1 MGSPFNTFFAGYYKI
16 RYILILVW
24 VTLVVLGCVF
34 GFQFLKNT
42 TLELNPPPG
51 TEAKKAEIEFNKH
64 FPGVLDSSQYVF
76 LLKST
81 KGNDGPS
88 VYDNDWLRN
97 ATDQI
102 VNFSYSF
109 PDNPSLVVDIKGRYT
124 WPDSILKRDLV
135 ALKVAKQFVS
145 STNRSSV
152 ILLSTRTQGEFKF
165 IKYMKKRIANEID
178 MRNGNYTIYMM
189 GLDTIVQDMTDG
201 IISDLKTMDA
211 IAMPI
216 ALIVLVCVVQSITM
230 LIIPIVAVVTS
241 ALVGFLIMTPIS
253 YAMTLPSFCPP
264 LMMSINVAMSIDYCL
279 FILTRYREELNK
291 GRNIKDAMKYTLKYS
306 GGTILTSGS
315 VLCGCLLSL
324 TFFPQEIIVSI
335 GLSIVVAVI
344 VTVSVALTFIPPI
357 MCVFGK
363 FFSIHGIIPCIGKC
377 REVKVYTRREQ
388 VERDTKKFWYRL
400 TDWTTKKYNFIILI
414 AIVLLCL
421 TPFALM
427 NIVNKNYPFNWCP
440 FSFMRLL
447 ENGCC
452 LRC

>member
-1 MGSPFNTFFAGYYKI
+1 MGNVYNKFFSGYYKI
-16 RYILILVW
+16 RFLLIALW
-24 VTLVVLGCVF
+24 VVLVVLGCVF
-34 GFQFLKNT
+34 GFRFLKNT

-51 TEAKKAEIEFNKH
+51 TEAKEAEAEFSKH
-64 FPGVLDSSQYVF
+64 FPGTVESSQFVF
-76 LLKST
+76 LFKAT
-81 KGNDGPS
+81 KDLDGPS
-88 VYDNDWLRN
+88 VYDNDWLLN
-97 ATDQI
+97 ASNQI
-102 VNFSYSF
+102 INFSYSY
-109 PDNPSLVVDIKGRYT
+109 PRNPSLVVDIKGRYT
-124 WPDSILKRDLV
+124 WSESILKRDPV
-135 ALKVAKQFVS
+135 ALRVAKKFVS
-145 STNRSSV
+145 SSNRSSV
-152 ILLSTRTQGEFKF
+152 MLVATRNQGEFKF
-165 IKYMKKRIANEID
+165 IKYMKKRIADEIN
-178 MRNGNYTIYMM
+178 MCNGNYSIYMM
-189 GLDTIVQDMTDG
+189 GLDTVVQDMTDG
-201 IISDLKTMDA
+201 IISDLKTMDS

-230 LIIPIVAVVTS
+230 LIIPIIAVATS

-253 YAMTLPSFCPP
+253 YVMTLPSFCPP

-363 FFSIHGIIPCIGKC
+363 FFSIHGVIPCVKKC
-377 REVKVYTRREQ
+377 REVKVYSRREQ
-388 VERDTKKFWYRL
+388 VERDTKKFWYKL

-414 AIVLLCL
+414 VIVLVCL
-421 TPFALM
+421 APFAIM
-427 NIVNKNYPFNWCP
+427 NIVNYEFVINVLNIEFINLCQ
-440 FSFMRLL
+440 
-447 ENGCC
+447 
-452 LRC
+452 